1 MTLPLERSQSRSPI
15 TWLTLIGVLL
25 LPVIIGG
32 ILISALYNPTERLDN
47 LNAAIVNNDEPVDVD
62 GQLVPLGRQLTAG
75 LVEGSDSL
83 DSNLT
88 WTLSNTDDAEA
99 GLADGTYA
107 AVITI
112 PENFSAA
119 ALSTRPGETPEQ
131 ATIDVTTPP
140 DSLIVDDAITAQ
152 VATAAAS
159 LMGSELSTV
168 YLENVFLG
176 FTTLG
181 EQLGEAA
188 GGAEELADGA
198 TSAAE
203 GTVSLADGV
212 DQLAS
217 GATELSA
224 GASEISSGIGELS
237 GAAGDLA
244 SGAGEI
250 SSGIGQLSSGAA
262 ELSDGADEISDG
274 TSGIATG
281 AAGLAAGTTEA
292 AEGLDSWAA
301 GAHASAG
308 GAEQLAEGLTV
319 MADEVAAL
327 PDVPEELV
335 TASQTLADNSAQIE
349 ATVTDA
355 ATELTTLAANC
366 LAEGGS
372 AALCAAVTDV
382 ANTANDALPTITG
395 ILDDSQNI
403 ADGIAGLAEFEPQLV
418 AALQQSAAGADAL
431 ATGVTALAD
440 GASETATG
448 LDDLAFGMGAL
459 SAGAGELASGT
470 ATWADGA
477 STWAAGASEAG
488 AGASAWADGAYQWA
502 SGATTASAGVNTWA
516 FGSSEWAGGATDA
529 ATGADDLAD
538 GVGQLA
544 DGTSE
549 LASGLA
555 TASEEIP
562 TYTDDEADALATVV
576 ADPVSAEGTGNELFG
591 ASAIPLLAMLALW
604 FGGVGSFIALQAV
617 SRRALSS
624 RRPSALLAAR
634 GLAPAAA
641 IGAVQGLLVAAVV
654 QFAASYEW
662 STWFAFAAMAIV
674 AGVAFA
680 AVNQALVA
688 ALGGA
693 GRWVA
698 AMIGVLALATGI
710 VSTVPGVLSDFAS
723 LLPTTPAYNGML
735 AALTATTGF
744 GAAFAGLV
752 IWSLIGFAVT
762 VLAVARRR
770 SVSSKSL
777 LAPTAA

>member
-32 ILISALYNPTERLDN
+32 ILITALYNPTERLDN

-62 GQLVPLGRQLTAG
+62 GQMVPLGRQLTAG

-88 WTLSNTDDAEA
+88 WTLSNTDEAEA

-112 PENFSAA
+112 PENFSTA

-131 ATIDVTTPP
+131 ATIEVTTPP
-140 DSLIVDDAITAQ
+140 DSLIVDDAITSQ

-181 EQLGEAA
+181 EQLSEAA
-188 GGAEELADGA
+188 DGAGELADGA
-198 TSAAE
+198 ASAAE

-224 GASEISSGIGELS
+224 GAGEISAGFGQLS
-237 GAAGDLA
+237 GGAAELA
-244 SGAGEI
+244 VGAGEI
-250 SSGIGQLSSGAA
+250 STGIGQLSTGAQ
-262 ELSDGADEISDG
+262 ELADGADEISAG

-301 GAHASAG
+301 GAHQSAD
-308 GAEQLAEGLTV
+308 GAAQLADGLTV

-335 TASQTLADNSAQIE
+335 VAAQTLADNSGQIE
-349 ATVTDA
+349 TTVTDA
-355 ATELTTLAANC
+355 AAELDTLAASC

-372 AALCAAVTDV
+372 AALCEAITDV
-382 ANTANDALPTITG
+382 ADTANEALPAITG

-418 AALQQSAAGADAL
+418 AALQQSAAGADSL
-431 ATGVTALAD
+431 ATGVSALAD
-440 GASETATG
+440 GATETAVG
-448 LDDLAFGMGAL
+448 LDELAFGMGAL
-459 SAGAGELASGT
+459 AVGADDLAEGTTTWAGGAEAWAAGTSEASAGANT
-470 ATWADGA
+470 
-477 STWAAGASEAG
+477 
-488 AGASAWADGAYQWA
+488 WADGAYQWA
-502 SGATTASAGVNTWA
+502 SGAAAAGSGVNTWA
-516 FGSSEWAGGATDA
+516 FGSSEWAMGATDA
-529 ATGADDLAD
+529 ATGAEELAD
-538 GVGQLA
+538 GAGQLA

-549 LASGLA
+549 LASGLG

-562 TYTDDEADALATVV
+562 TYTEDEADALATVV
-576 ADPVSAEGTGNELFG
+576 ADPVSAEGAGNELFG

-604 FGGVGSFIALQAV
+604 FGGLGSFIALQAV
-617 SRRALSS
+617 SRRALTS
-624 RRPSALLAAR
+624 RKPSALLAAR

-641 IGAVQGLLVAAVV
+641 IGAAQGLLVAAVV
-654 QFAASYEW
+654 QFAASYDW
-662 STWFAFAAMAIV
+662 STWLAFAAMAIV

-710 VSTVPGVLSDFAS
+710 VSTVPGVFADFAA

-735 AALTATTGF
+735 AALTATTGY
-744 GAAFAGLV
+744 GAAIAGLV
-752 IWSLIGFAVT
+752 VWTLIGFAIT
-762 VLAVARRR
+762 VIAVARRR

-777 LAPTAA
+777 LAPATA